1 MILKVNKQL
10 FRSSDYQDLKEQA
23 LGENFT
29 PRLFA
34 GIPSNNSTLLLPNLG
49 LDDS

>member
-10 FRSSDYQDLKEQA
+10 FWSSDYQDLKEQA

-34 GIPSNNSTLLLPNLG
+34 GIPSLLLPNLG